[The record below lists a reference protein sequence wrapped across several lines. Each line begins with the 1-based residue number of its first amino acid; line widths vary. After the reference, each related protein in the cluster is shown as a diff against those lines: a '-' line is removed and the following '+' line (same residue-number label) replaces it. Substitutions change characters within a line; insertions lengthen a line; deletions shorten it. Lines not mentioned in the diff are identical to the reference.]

1 MCSFAKLIVLFQSRL
16 LAAQKEIEAA
26 KASENLAIA
35 AIKALQ
41 EKRVQINNKITT
53 MDIDADLKMYMVSF
67 KK

>member
-1 MCSFAKLIVLFQSRL
+1 LFHSIPL
-16 LAAQKEIEAA
+16 LFGILVAILMILCFV
-26 KASENLAIA
+26 LAIA